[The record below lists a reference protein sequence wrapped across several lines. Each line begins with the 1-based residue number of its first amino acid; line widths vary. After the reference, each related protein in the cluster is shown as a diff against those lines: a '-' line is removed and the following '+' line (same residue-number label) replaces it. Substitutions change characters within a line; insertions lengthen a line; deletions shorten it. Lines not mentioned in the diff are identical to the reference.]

1 MFFSRKAKPL
11 IDRVAAILASYFSI
25 EADIT
30 AQWCADKLDSDQA
43 IGDKKA
49 VSEKADNTK
58 ADHETPSNTF
68 TINLPFCYK
77 TQQAIIKAHVLEA
90 LKGELSEQQL
100 IVSQHIASGETK
112 NTAVNNIKNIIA
124 VASGKGGVGKS
135 TTSIN
140 LAFALM
146 QEGARVG
153 ILDADIYGPSVP
165 IMLGN
170 TDAHPHSTDNKHM
183 QPLNAHGLV
192 ANSIGYLVP
201 QEDAAVWRGPMAS
214 RALKQ
219 LIDETLWP
227 VLDYLIV
234 DMPPGTGD
242 IQLTMAQ
249 QVPLTAAVVVT
260 TPQDL
265 ALADAQKGIS
275 MFEKVGVPV
284 LGLVENMSYYQC
296 RACGTKDYVF
306 SKDGGEILAER
317 HGLPLLGQLPLD
329 ITVREHADAGT
340 PLLVSAPESPL
351 SESYREAARALSMQL
366 ALTVSPRTQQNKHI
380 KGDPIGVNSKL

>member
-1 MFFSRKAKPL
+1 MFFSRKAEPATQK
-11 IDRVAAILASYFSI
+11 VAAILAKYFSLDV
-25 EADIT
+25 EVT
-30 AQWCADKLDSDQA
+30 LPWCAFSQPENED
-43 IGDKKA
+43 GG
-49 VSEKADNTK
+49 VTV
-58 ADHETPSNTF
+58 T
-68 TINLPFCYK
+68 LPFCIA
-77 TQQAIIKAHVLEA
+77 TQLDTLKQEVLNQ
-90 LKGELSEQQL
+90 LKGKLGDELLTFKQS
-100 IVSQHIASGETK
+100 VASGETEVAPV
-112 NTAVNNIKNIIA
+112 TNIKNIIA

-146 QEGARVG
+146 QEGAKVG
-153 ILDADIYGPSVP
+153 ILDADIYGPSIP

-170 TDAHPHSTDNKHM
+170 PDAHPESEDNKHM
-183 QPLNAHGLV
+183 QPLMAHGLV

-219 LIDETLWP
+219 LLDETLWP

-249 QVPLTAAVVVT
+249 QVPLTASVVVT

-275 MFEKVGVPV
+275 MFEKVNVPV
-284 LGLVENMSYYQC
+284 LGLIENMSYYQC

-306 SKDGGEILAER
+306 SKDGGEALAER

-329 ITVREHADAGT
+329 IHIREHGDAGT
-340 PLLVSAPESPL
+340 PLLITSPESAL

-366 ALTVSPRTQQNKHI
+366 ALTVAPRKGAVKHI
-380 KGDPIGVNSKL
+380 KGNPIGIVGKE

>member
-1 MFFSRKAKPL
+1 MFFSRKAEPVTQK
-11 IDRVAAILASYFSI
+11 VAVILAKYFSLDV
-25 EADIT
+25 EDT
-30 AQWCADKLDSDQA
+30 LPWCAFSQPENENE
-43 IGDKKA
+43 G
-49 VSEKADNTK
+49 VTV
-58 ADHETPSNTF
+58 T
-68 TINLPFCYK
+68 LPFCIA
-77 TQQAIIKAHVLEA
+77 TQLDA
-90 LKGELSEQQL
+90 LKQQVL
-100 IVSQHIASGETK
+100 KQLQGKLGDDQLTFKQSVASGETEVAPV
-112 NTAVNNIKNIIA
+112 TNIKNIIA

-146 QEGARVG
+146 QEGAKVG
-153 ILDADIYGPSVP
+153 ILDADIYGPSIP

-170 TDAHPHSTDNKHM
+170 PDAHPESEDNKHM
-183 QPLNAHGLV
+183 QPLTAHGLV

-219 LIDETLWP
+219 LLDETLWP

-249 QVPLTAAVVVT
+249 QVPLTASVVVT

-275 MFEKVGVPV
+275 MFEKVNVPV
-284 LGLVENMSYYQC
+284 LGLIENMSYYQC

-306 SKDGGEILAER
+306 SKDGGEALAER

-329 ITVREHADAGT
+329 IHIREHGDAGT
-340 PLLVSAPESPL
+340 PLLITSPESAL

-366 ALTVSPRTQQNKHI
+366 ALTVAPRKGAVKHI
-380 KGDPIGVNSKL
+380 KGNPIGIVGKE

>member
-1 MFFSRKAKPL
+1 MFFSRKAEPVTQK
-11 IDRVAAILASYFSI
+11 VAAILASYFSL
-25 EADIT
+25 DVSDT
-30 AQWCADKLDSDQA
+30 LPWCTVSDSDN
-43 IGDKKA
+43 
-49 VSEKADNTK
+49 V
-58 ADHETPSNTF
+58 ETITV
-68 TINLPFCYK
+68 TLPFCMD
-77 TQQAIIKAHVLEA
+77 TQLPTLHAHVVEQM
-90 LKGELSEQQL
+90 KGK
-100 IVSQHIASGETK
+100 VQHEHLAFKQRIEVGETA
-112 NTAVNNIKNIIA
+112 NAPVTNIKNIIA

-146 QEGARVG
+146 QEGAKVG
-153 ILDADIYGPSVP
+153 VLDADIYGPSIP

-170 TDAHPHSTDNKHM
+170 PDAHPHSDDNKHM
-183 QPLNAHGLV
+183 QPLSSHGIV

-201 QEDAAVWRGPMAS
+201 QDDAAVWRGPMAS

-219 LIDETLWP
+219 LLDETLWP

-249 QVPLTAAVVVT
+249 QVPLTASVVVT

-275 MFEKVGVPV
+275 MFEKVNVPV
-284 LGLVENMSYYQC
+284 LGLIENMSYYQC
-296 RACGTKDYVF
+296 RACGTKDYIF
-306 SKDGGEILAER
+306 SKDGGEALAER

-329 ITVREHADAGT
+329 IGIREHADAGT
-340 PLLVSAPESPL
+340 PLLVSSPDSPL
-351 SESYREAARALSMQL
+351 ATCYREAARALSMQL
-366 ALTVSPRTQQNKHI
+366 ALTVPNAKHGASHI
-380 KGDPIGVNSKL
+380 KGDQIGFVGK

>member
-1 MFFSRKAKPL
+1 
-11 IDRVAAILASYFSI
+11 
-25 EADIT
+25 
-30 AQWCADKLDSDQA
+30 
-43 IGDKKA
+43 
-49 VSEKADNTK
+49 
-58 ADHETPSNTF
+58 
-68 TINLPFCYK
+68 
-77 TQQAIIKAHVLEA
+77 
-90 LKGELSEQQL
+90 
-100 IVSQHIASGETK
+100 
-112 NTAVNNIKNIIA
+112 
-124 VASGKGGVGKS
+124 
-135 TTSIN
+135 
-140 LAFALM
+140 M
-146 QEGARVG
+146 QEGASVG

-183 QPLNAHGLV
+183 QPLSAHGLV

-366 ALTVSPRTQQNKHI
+366 ALTVVPRTQQSKYI

>member
-1 MFFSRKAKPL
+1 MFFSRKAESVSQK
-11 IDRVAAILASYFSI
+11 VAAILASYFSL
-25 EADIT
+25 DVT
-30 AQWCADKLDSDQA
+30 DTLPWCTVSDSDNVES
-43 IGDKKA
+43 IT
-49 VSEKADNTK
+49 VT
-58 ADHETPSNTF
+58 
-68 TINLPFCYK
+68 LPFCMD
-77 TQQAIIKAHVLEA
+77 TQLPTLRAYVIEQM
-90 LKGELSEQQL
+90 KGKM
-100 IVSQHIASGETK
+100 QHEHLTFTQCIEVGETA
-112 NTAVNNIKNIIA
+112 NAPVTNIKNIIA

-146 QEGARVG
+146 QEGAKVG
-153 ILDADIYGPSVP
+153 VLDADIYGPSIP

-170 TDAHPHSTDNKHM
+170 PDAHPHSDDNKHM
-183 QPLNAHGLV
+183 QPLSSHGIV

-201 QEDAAVWRGPMAS
+201 QDDAAVWRGPMAS

-219 LIDETLWP
+219 LLDETLWP

-249 QVPLTAAVVVT
+249 QVPLTASVVVT

-275 MFEKVGVPV
+275 MFEKVNVPV
-284 LGLVENMSYYQC
+284 LGLIENMSYYQC
-296 RACGTKDYVF
+296 RACGTKDYIF
-306 SKDGGEILAER
+306 SKDGGEALAER

-329 ITVREHADAGT
+329 IGIREHADAGT
-340 PLLVSAPESPL
+340 PLLVSSPDSPL
-351 SESYREAARALSMQL
+351 ATCYREAARALSMQL
-366 ALTVSPRTQQNKHI
+366 ALTVPKAEHGASHI
-380 KGDPIGVNSKL
+380 KGDPIGFVGK

>member
-1 MFFSRKAKPL
+1 MFFSRKAEPVTQK
-11 IDRVAAILASYFSI
+11 VAVILAKYFSLDV
-25 EADIT
+25 EDT
-30 AQWCADKLDSDQA
+30 LPWCAFSQPENEDA
-43 IGDKKA
+43 G
-49 VSEKADNTK
+49 VTV
-58 ADHETPSNTF
+58 T
-68 TINLPFCYK
+68 LPFCVA
-77 TQQAIIKAHVLEA
+77 TQLDA
-90 LKGELSEQQL
+90 LKQQVLNQLKGKLGDELLTFKQN
-100 IVSQHIASGETK
+100 VASGETEVAPV
-112 NTAVNNIKNIIA
+112 TNIKNIIA

-146 QEGARVG
+146 QEGAKVG
-153 ILDADIYGPSVP
+153 ILDADIYGPSIP

-170 TDAHPHSTDNKHM
+170 PDAHPESEDNKHM
-183 QPLNAHGLV
+183 QPLMAHGLV

-219 LIDETLWP
+219 LLDETLWP

-249 QVPLTAAVVVT
+249 QVPLTASVVVT

-275 MFEKVGVPV
+275 MFEKVNVPV
-284 LGLVENMSYYQC
+284 LGL
-296 RACGTKDYVF
+296 
-306 SKDGGEILAER
+306 
-317 HGLPLLGQLPLD
+317 
-329 ITVREHADAGT
+329 
-340 PLLVSAPESPL
+340 
-351 SESYREAARALSMQL
+351 
-366 ALTVSPRTQQNKHI
+366 
-380 KGDPIGVNSKL
+380 

>member
-1 MFFSRKAKPL
+1 MFFSRKAEPVTQK
-11 IDRVAAILASYFSI
+11 VAVILAKYFSLDV
-25 EADIT
+25 EDT
-30 AQWCADKLDSDQA
+30 LPWCAFSQPENEDA
-43 IGDKKA
+43 G
-49 VSEKADNTK
+49 VTV
-58 ADHETPSNTF
+58 T
-68 TINLPFCYK
+68 LPFCIA
-77 TQQAIIKAHVLEA
+77 TQLDA
-90 LKGELSEQQL
+90 LKQEVLSQL
-100 IVSQHIASGETK
+100 KGKLGDDQLTFKQNVASGETEVAPV
-112 NTAVNNIKNIIA
+112 TNIKNIIA

-146 QEGARVG
+146 QEGAKVG
-153 ILDADIYGPSVP
+153 ILDADIYGPSIP

-170 TDAHPHSTDNKHM
+170 PNAHPESEDNKHM
-183 QPLNAHGLV
+183 QPLMAHGLV

-219 LIDETLWP
+219 LLDETLWP

-249 QVPLTAAVVVT
+249 QVPLTASVVVT

-275 MFEKVGVPV
+275 MFEKVNVPV
-284 LGLVENMSYYQC
+284 LGLIENMSYYQC

-306 SKDGGEILAER
+306 SKDGGEALAER

-329 ITVREHADAGT
+329 IHIREHGDAGT
-340 PLLVSAPESPL
+340 PLLITSPESAL

-366 ALTVSPRTQQNKHI
+366 ALTVAPRKGAVKHI
-380 KGDPIGVNSKL
+380 KGNPIGIVGKE

>member
-1 MFFSRKAKPL
+1 MFFSRKAEPVTQK
-11 IDRVAAILASYFSI
+11 VAVILAKYFSLDV
-25 EADIT
+25 EDT
-30 AQWCADKLDSDQA
+30 LPWCAFSKPENEDA
-43 IGDKKA
+43 G
-49 VSEKADNTK
+49 VTV
-58 ADHETPSNTF
+58 T
-68 TINLPFCYK
+68 LPFCIA
-77 TQQAIIKAHVLEA
+77 TQLDA
-90 LKGELSEQQL
+90 LKQEVLSQL
-100 IVSQHIASGETK
+100 KGKLGDDQLTFKQSVASGETEVAPV
-112 NTAVNNIKNIIA
+112 TNIKNIIA

-146 QEGARVG
+146 QEGAKVG
-153 ILDADIYGPSVP
+153 ILDADIYGPSIP

-170 TDAHPHSTDNKHM
+170 PDAHPESEDNKHM
-183 QPLNAHGLV
+183 QPLMAHGLV

-219 LIDETLWP
+219 LLDETLWP

-249 QVPLTAAVVVT
+249 QVPLTASVVVT

-275 MFEKVGVPV
+275 MFEKVNVPV
-284 LGLVENMSYYQC
+284 LGLIENMSYYQC

-306 SKDGGEILAER
+306 SKDGGEALAER

-329 ITVREHADAGT
+329 IHIREHGDAGT
-340 PLLVSAPESPL
+340 PLLITSPESAL

-366 ALTVSPRTQQNKHI
+366 ALTVAPRKGAVKHI
-380 KGDPIGVNSKL
+380 KGNPIGIVGKE

>member
-1 MFFSRKAKPL
+1 MFFSRKAEPITQK
-11 IDRVAAILASYFSI
+11 VAAILATYFSL
-25 EADIT
+25 EVQDT
-30 AQWCADKLDSDQA
+30 LPWCTS
-43 IGDKKA
+43 
-49 VSEKADNTK
+49 SE
-58 ADHETPSNTF
+58 SNSTGVMV
-68 TINLPFCYK
+68 TLPFCIASQLDTLK
-77 TQQAIIKAHVLEA
+77 QEVIKQ
-90 LKGELSEQQL
+90 LKGALSESHL
-100 IVSQHIASGETK
+100 IFKQRVASGETSVAPV
-112 NTAVNNIKNIIA
+112 TNIKNIIA

-146 QEGARVG
+146 QEGAKVG
-153 ILDADIYGPSVP
+153 ILDADIYGPSIP

-170 TDAHPHSTDNKHM
+170 PDAHPESEDNKHM
-183 QPLNAHGLV
+183 QPLKAHGMV

-219 LIDETLWP
+219 LLDETLWP

-249 QVPLTAAVVVT
+249 QVPLTASIVVT

-275 MFEKVGVPV
+275 MFEKVNVPV
-284 LGLVENMSYYQC
+284 LGLIENMSYYQC

-306 SKDGGEILAER
+306 SKDGGEALAQR

-329 ITVREHADAGT
+329 IHIREHGDAGT
-340 PLLVSAPESPL
+340 PLLMAVPDSPL

-366 ALTVSPRTQQNKHI
+366 ALSVEPRSDGVKHI
-380 KGDPIGVNSKL
+380 KGDPIGIVGKAE

>member
-11 IDRVAAILASYFSI
+11 IDRVAAILASYFSV
-25 EADIT
+25 EATIT
-30 AQWCADKLDSDQA
+30 AKWCLDKLDA
-43 IGDKKA
+43 DKATDA
-49 VSEKADNTK
+49 VKVDDTNPA
-58 ADHETPSNTF
+58 NTF

-77 TQQAIIKAHVLEA
+77 TQQANVKAHVLEA
-90 LKGELSEQQL
+90 LKGELTEQQL
-100 IVSQHIASGETK
+100 IVTQHIASGETK
-112 NTAVNNIKNIIA
+112 NPAVNNIKNIIA

-146 QEGARVG
+146 QEGASVG

-170 TDAHPHSTDNKHM
+170 TDAHPLSSDNKHM
-183 QPLNAHGLV
+183 QPLSAHGLV

-340 PLLVSAPESPL
+340 PLLVSAPDSPL

-366 ALTVSPRTQQNKHI
+366 ALTVAPRTQQNKHI
-380 KGDPIGVNSKL
+380 KGDPIGVASKL

>member
-1 MFFSRKAKPL
+1 MFFSRKAQSLTAK
-11 IDRVAAILASYFSI
+11 VAAILASYFSL
-25 EADIT
+25 EVEDT
-30 AQWCADKLDSDQA
+30 LPWCAHNAND
-43 IGDKKA
+43 
-49 VSEKADNTK
+49 EKTVNVT
-58 ADHETPSNTF
+58 
-68 TINLPFCYK
+68 LPFCAASQFARLK
-77 TQQAIIKAHVLEA
+77 NEVLKQ
-90 LKGELSEQQL
+90 LGGELNEAQL
-100 IVSQHIASGETK
+100 TITQRISSQK
-112 NTAVNNIKNIIA
+112 TAVTPVTNIKNIIA

-135 TTSIN
+135 TTSVN

-146 QEGARVG
+146 QEGAKVG

-170 TDAHPHSTDNKHM
+170 PDAHPESEDNKHM
-183 QPLNAHGLV
+183 QPLKAHGMV

-219 LIDETLWP
+219 LLDETLWP

-249 QVPLTAAVVVT
+249 QVPLTAAIVVT

-275 MFEKVGVPV
+275 MFEKVNVPV
-284 LGLVENMSYYQC
+284 LGLIENMSYYQC

-306 SKDGGEILAER
+306 SKDGGEALAER

-329 ITVREHADAGT
+329 IHIREHGDAGT
-340 PLLVSAPESPL
+340 PLLISSPDSPL
-351 SESYREAARALSMQL
+351 SEAYRDAARALSMQL
-366 ALTVSPRTQQNKHI
+366 ALTVEPRAQGMTHI
-380 KGDPIGVNSKL
+380 KGDPISVTGKD

>member
-1 MFFSRKAKPL
+1 MFFSRKAEPL
-11 IDRVAAILASYFSI
+11 PQKVAAILATYFSLDL
-25 EADIT
+25 ENTLPWCVYSEPENEDAGIT
-30 AQWCADKLDSDQA
+30 
-43 IGDKKA
+43 
-49 VSEKADNTK
+49 VT
-58 ADHETPSNTF
+58 
-68 TINLPFCYK
+68 LPFCIA
-77 TQQAIIKAHVLEA
+77 TQLDVVKKEVLKQ
-90 LKGELSEQQL
+90 LKGKLDEASLTFK
-100 IVSQHIASGETK
+100 QHIVSGETDVAPV
-112 NTAVNNIKNIIA
+112 TNIKNIIA

-146 QEGARVG
+146 QEGAKVG
-153 ILDADIYGPSVP
+153 ILDADIYGPSIP

-170 TDAHPHSTDNKHM
+170 PDAHPESEDNKHM
-183 QPLNAHGLV
+183 QPLKSHGLV

-201 QEDAAVWRGPMAS
+201 QEDAAGWRGPMAS

-219 LIDETLWP
+219 LLDETLWP

-249 QVPLTAAVVVT
+249 QVPLTASIVVT

-275 MFEKVGVPV
+275 MFEKVNVPV
-284 LGLVENMSYYQC
+284 LGLIENMSYYQC

-306 SKDGGEILAER
+306 AKDGGQALAER

-329 ITVREHADAGT
+329 IHIREHGDAGT
-340 PLLVSAPESPL
+340 PLLISTPDSPL

-366 ALTVSPRTQQNKHI
+366 ALSVEPRRAGVKHI
-380 KGDPIGVNSKL
+380 KGDPIGVVGKSD

>member
-1 MFFSRKAKPL
+1 MFFSRKAEPVTQK
-11 IDRVAAILASYFSI
+11 VAVILAKYFSLDV
-25 EADIT
+25 EDT
-30 AQWCADKLDSDQA
+30 LPWCAFSQPENEDA
-43 IGDKKA
+43 G
-49 VSEKADNTK
+49 VTV
-58 ADHETPSNTF
+58 T
-68 TINLPFCYK
+68 LPFCIA
-77 TQQAIIKAHVLEA
+77 TQLDA
-90 LKGELSEQQL
+90 LKQQVLNQLKGKLGDELLTFEQN
-100 IVSQHIASGETK
+100 VASGETEVAPV
-112 NTAVNNIKNIIA
+112 TNIKNIIA

-146 QEGARVG
+146 QEGAKVG
-153 ILDADIYGPSVP
+153 ILDADIYGPSIP

-170 TDAHPHSTDNKHM
+170 PDAHPESEDNKHM
-183 QPLNAHGLV
+183 QPLMAHGLV

-219 LIDETLWP
+219 LLDETLWP

-249 QVPLTAAVVVT
+249 QVPLTASVVVT

-275 MFEKVGVPV
+275 MFEKVNVPV
-284 LGLVENMSYYQC
+284 LGLIENMSYYQC

-306 SKDGGEILAER
+306 SKDGGEALAER

-329 ITVREHADAGT
+329 IHIREHGDAGT
-340 PLLVSAPESPL
+340 PLLITSPESAL

-366 ALTVSPRTQQNKHI
+366 ALTVAPRKGAVKHI
-380 KGDPIGVNSKL
+380 KGNPIGIVGK

>member
-11 IDRVAAILASYFSI
+11 IDKVAAILASYFSV
-25 EADIT
+25 EATIT
-30 AQWCADKLDSDQA
+30 AKWCSDKLDA
-43 IGDKKA
+43 DKATDA
-49 VSEKADNTK
+49 VKVDDTNPA
-58 ADHETPSNTF
+58 NTF

-77 TQQAIIKAHVLEA
+77 TQQANVKAHVLEA
-90 LKGELSEQQL
+90 LKGELTEQQL
-100 IVSQHIASGETK
+100 IVSQRIASGETK
-112 NTAVNNIKNIIA
+112 NSAVNNIKNIIA

-146 QEGARVG
+146 QEGASVG

-170 TDAHPHSTDNKHM
+170 TDAHPHSSDNKHM
-183 QPLNAHGLV
+183 QPLSAHGLV

-340 PLLVSAPESPL
+340 PLLVSAPDSPL

-366 ALTVSPRTQQNKHI
+366 ALTVAPRTQQNKHI
-380 KGDPIGVNSKL
+380 KGDPIGVASKL

>member
-1 MFFSRKAKPL
+1 MFFSGKGTSL
-11 IDRVAAILASYFSI
+11 TDRVAAILANYFSL
-25 EADIT
+25 EASTT
-30 AQWCADKLDSDQA
+30 AAWCDDNMKGNVGS
-43 IGDKKA
+43 KERKS
-49 VSEKADNTK
+49 SEKNTLNSPIADF
-58 ADHETPSNTF
+58 S
-68 TINLPFCYK
+68 IRLPFCYQ
-77 TQQAIIKAHVLEA
+77 TQLANVKAHVLQA
-90 LKGELSEQQL
+90 LKGALTEGQL
-100 IVSQHIASGETK
+100 AISQHIASGDTK
-112 NTAVNNIKNIIA
+112 ISPVNNIKNIIA

-146 QEGARVG
+146 QEGASVG

-170 TDAHPHSTDNKHM
+170 TDAHPHSSDNKHM
-183 QPLNAHGLV
+183 QPLSAHGIV

-317 HGLPLLGQLPLD
+317 YGMPLLGQLPLD
-329 ITVREHADAGT
+329 ITIREHADAGT

-351 SESYREAARALSMQL
+351 SESYRETARALSMQL
-366 ALTVSPRTQQNKHI
+366 ALMVAPRTQQNKHL
-380 KGDPIGVNSKL
+380 KGEPIGVNSKL

>member
-1 MFFSRKAKPL
+1 MFFSRKGSSLTDK
-11 IDRVAAILASYFSI
+11 VAAILANYFSV
-25 EADIT
+25 EVST
-30 AQWCADKLDSDQA
+30 ASLWC
-43 IGDKKA
+43 
-49 VSEKADNTK
+49 SENTNN
-58 ADHETPSNTF
+58 DPVILTVC
-68 TINLPFCYK
+68 LPFCCK
-77 TQQAIIKAHVLEA
+77 TQHSLIKAHII
-90 LKGELSEQQL
+90 EQLPRDFKQDQL
-100 IVSQHIASGETK
+100 VITQKVASGETK
-112 NTAVNNIKNIIA
+112 NEPVTNVKNIIA

-146 QEGARVG
+146 QEGATVG
-153 ILDADIYGPSVP
+153 ILDADIYGPSIP

-170 TDAHPHSTDNKHM
+170 TEAHPVSSDNKHM
-183 QPLNAHGLV
+183 QPLKVNGLV

-249 QVPLTAAVVVT
+249 QVPLTGAVVVT

-275 MFEKVGVPV
+275 MFEKVDVPV
-284 LGLVENMSYYQC
+284 LGVIENMSYFQC
-296 RACGTKDYVF
+296 RACGTKEYVF
-306 SKDGGEILAER
+306 SQDGGQMLSQR
-317 HGLPLLGQLPLD
+317 YGMPLLGELPLD
-329 ITVREHADAGT
+329 ISVREHADAGT
-340 PLLVSAPESPL
+340 PLLISEPDSPL
-351 SESYREAARALSMQL
+351 SECYRESARAMSMQL
-366 ALTVSPRTQQNKHI
+366 SLEVPVRNNQTKHI
-380 KGDPIGVNSKL
+380 KGNPIDINSQL

>member
-1 MFFSRKAKPL
+1 MFFSKKAANLPHK
-11 IDRVAAILASYFSI
+11 AAKILASYLSL
-25 EADIT
+25 EVTDTQPWCQEVDHDNNKQLVIT
-30 AQWCADKLDSDQA
+30 
-43 IGDKKA
+43 
-49 VSEKADNTK
+49 
-58 ADHETPSNTF
+58 
-68 TINLPFCYK
+68 LPFCANS
-77 TQQAIIKAHVLEA
+77 QLPAMKAHLLEA
-90 LKGELSEQQL
+90 LAKDISDSQL
-100 IVSQHIASGETK
+100 VITSNIASHVTHAS
-112 NTAVNNIKNIIA
+112 TVAPITNIKNIIA

-140 LAFALM
+140 LAFALQ
-146 QEGARVG
+146 QEGAKVG
-153 ILDADIYGPSVP
+153 ILDADIYGPSIP

-170 TDAHPHSTDNKHM
+170 EGAHPQSSDNKHM
-183 QPLNAHGLV
+183 QPLDAHGMV

-219 LIDETLWP
+219 LLDETLWP

-275 MFEKVGVPV
+275 MFGKVNVPV

-306 SKDGGEILAER
+306 SKDGGEALAER

-329 ITVREHADAGT
+329 INIREHADAGS
-340 PLLVSAPESPL
+340 PLLVVEPDSPL
-351 SESYREAARALSMQL
+351 AANYRDAARALSMQL
-366 ALTVSPRTQQNKHI
+366 ALSVPARPEGTKHI
-380 KGDPIGVNSKL
+380 KGNPIDIVGKG

>member
-1 MFFSRKAKPL
+1 MFFSRKAEPVTHK
-11 IDRVAAILASYFSI
+11 VAVILAKYFSLDV
-25 EADIT
+25 EDT
-30 AQWCADKLDSDQA
+30 LPWCAFSQPENEDAGVTVTLPFCIATQLDPLKQEVLNQLKGKLDADKL
-43 IGDKKA
+43 
-49 VSEKADNTK
+49 
-58 ADHETPSNTF
+58 TF
-68 TINLPFCYK
+68 KQN
-77 TQQAIIKAHVLEA
+77 V
-90 LKGELSEQQL
+90 
-100 IVSQHIASGETK
+100 ASGETEVAPV
-112 NTAVNNIKNIIA
+112 TNIKNIIA

-146 QEGARVG
+146 QEGAKVG
-153 ILDADIYGPSVP
+153 VLDADIYGPSIP

-170 TDAHPHSTDNKHM
+170 PDAHPESEDNKHM
-183 QPLNAHGLV
+183 QPLMAHGIV

-219 LIDETLWP
+219 LLDETLWP

-249 QVPLTAAVVVT
+249 QVPLTASVVVT

-275 MFEKVGVPV
+275 MFEKVNVPV
-284 LGLVENMSYYQC
+284 LGLIENMSYYQC

-306 SKDGGEILAER
+306 SKDGGEALAER

-329 ITVREHADAGT
+329 IHIREHGDAGT
-340 PLLVSAPESPL
+340 PLLITSPESAL

-366 ALTVSPRTQQNKHI
+366 ALTVEPRKGAVKHI
-380 KGDPIGVNSKL
+380 KGNPIGIVGKE

>member
-1 MFFSRKAKPL
+1 MFFSRKAEPVTHK
-11 IDRVAAILASYFSI
+11 VAAILATYFSLDV
-25 EADIT
+25 EDT
-30 AQWCADKLDSDQA
+30 LPWCAFSQPENEDA
-43 IGDKKA
+43 G
-49 VSEKADNTK
+49 VTV
-58 ADHETPSNTF
+58 T
-68 TINLPFCYK
+68 LPFCIA
-77 TQQAIIKAHVLEA
+77 TQLPV
-90 LKGELSEQQL
+90 LKGEVIKQL
-100 IVSQHIASGETK
+100 KGKLDDATLTFKQHIASGETK
-112 NTAVNNIKNIIA
+112 VAPVTNIKNIIA

-146 QEGARVG
+146 QEGAKVG
-153 ILDADIYGPSVP
+153 ILDADIYGPSIP

-170 TDAHPHSTDNKHM
+170 PDAHPESEDNKHM
-183 QPLNAHGLV
+183 QPLKAHGLV

-219 LIDETLWP
+219 LLDETLWP

-234 DMPPGTGD
+234 DMPPGAGD

-249 QVPLTAAVVVT
+249 QVPLTASIVVT

-275 MFEKVGVPV
+275 MFEKVNVPV
-284 LGLVENMSYYQC
+284 LGLIENMSYYQC

-306 SKDGGEILAER
+306 AKDGGEALAER

-329 ITVREHADAGT
+329 IHIREHGDAGT
-340 PLLVSAPESPL
+340 PLLVETPDSPL

-366 ALTVSPRTQQNKHI
+366 ALSVAPRKGGVSHI
-380 KGDPIGVNSKL
+380 KGEPIGIVGKSD

>member
-1 MFFSRKAKPL
+1 MFFSRKAEPVTQK
-11 IDRVAAILASYFSI
+11 VAVILAKYFSLDV
-25 EADIT
+25 EDT
-30 AQWCADKLDSDQA
+30 LPWCAFSQPENEDA
-43 IGDKKA
+43 G
-49 VSEKADNTK
+49 VTV
-58 ADHETPSNTF
+58 T
-68 TINLPFCYK
+68 LPFCIA
-77 TQQAIIKAHVLEA
+77 TQLGA
-90 LKGELSEQQL
+90 LKQEVLKQL
-100 IVSQHIASGETK
+100 KGTPGDDQLTFKQNIASGVTEVAPVT
-112 NTAVNNIKNIIA
+112 NIKNIIA

-146 QEGARVG
+146 QEGAKVG
-153 ILDADIYGPSVP
+153 ILDADIYGPSIP

-170 TDAHPHSTDNKHM
+170 PDAHPESEDNKHM
-183 QPLNAHGLV
+183 QPLMAHGLV

-219 LIDETLWP
+219 LLDETLWP

-249 QVPLTAAVVVT
+249 QVPLTASVVVT

-275 MFEKVGVPV
+275 MFEKVNVPV
-284 LGLVENMSYYQC
+284 LGLIENMSYYQC

-306 SKDGGEILAER
+306 SKDGGEALAER

-329 ITVREHADAGT
+329 IHIREHGDAGT
-340 PLLVSAPESPL
+340 PLLITSPESAL

-366 ALTVSPRTQQNKHI
+366 ALTVAPRKGAVKHI
-380 KGDPIGVNSKL
+380 KGNPIGIVGKE

>member
-1 MFFSRKAKPL
+1 MFFSRKAEPVTRK
-11 IDRVAAILASYFSI
+11 VAVILAKYFSLDV
-25 EADIT
+25 EDT
-30 AQWCADKLDSDQA
+30 VPWCAFRQPENEDA
-43 IGDKKA
+43 G
-49 VSEKADNTK
+49 VTV
-58 ADHETPSNTF
+58 T
-68 TINLPFCYK
+68 LPFCIA
-77 TQQAIIKAHVLEA
+77 TQLGA
-90 LKGELSEQQL
+90 LKQEVLKQL
-100 IVSQHIASGETK
+100 EGTLGDDQLTFKQSVASGETQVAPV
-112 NTAVNNIKNIIA
+112 TNIKNIIA
-124 VASGKGGVGKS
+124 GASGKGGVGKS

-146 QEGARVG
+146 QEGAKVG
-153 ILDADIYGPSVP
+153 ILDADIYGPSIP

-170 TDAHPHSTDNKHM
+170 PDAHPESEDNKHM
-183 QPLNAHGLV
+183 QPLMAHGLV

-201 QEDAAVWRGPMAS
+201 QKDAAVWRGPMAS

-219 LIDETLWP
+219 LLDETLWP

-249 QVPLTAAVVVT
+249 QVPLTASVVVT

-275 MFEKVGVPV
+275 MFEKVNVPV
-284 LGLVENMSYYQC
+284 LGLIENMSYYQC

-306 SKDGGEILAER
+306 SKDGGEALAER

-329 ITVREHADAGT
+329 IHIREHGDAGT
-340 PLLVSAPESPL
+340 PLLISTPESTL
-351 SESYREAARALSMQL
+351 SESYREAARAISMQL
-366 ALTVSPRTQQNKHI
+366 ALTVAPRKGATKHI
-380 KGDPIGVNSKL
+380 KGNPIGIVGKN